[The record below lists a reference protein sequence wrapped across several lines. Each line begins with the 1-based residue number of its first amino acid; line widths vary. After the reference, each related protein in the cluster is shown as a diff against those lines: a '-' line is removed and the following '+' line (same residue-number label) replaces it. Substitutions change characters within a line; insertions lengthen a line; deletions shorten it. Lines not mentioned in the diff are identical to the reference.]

1 MSPRAFN
8 SVNRVD
14 NTLAEIGGISTLSSL
29 KRLGSMRK
37 HQITLGAHAPEISAI
52 QSVSAQGSGGRGLLF
67 FRSFNAIKVIKL
79 LERNLI
85 L

>member
-1 MSPRAFN
+1 
-8 SVNRVD
+8 
-14 NTLAEIGGISTLSSL
+14 
-29 KRLGSMRK
+29 MRK